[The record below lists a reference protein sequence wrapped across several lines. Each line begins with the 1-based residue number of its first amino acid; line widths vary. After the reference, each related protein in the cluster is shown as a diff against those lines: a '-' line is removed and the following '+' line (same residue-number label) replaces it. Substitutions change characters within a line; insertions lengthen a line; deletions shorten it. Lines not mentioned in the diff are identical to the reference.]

1 MFNASR
7 GLLCN
12 CETSS
17 STRYSHSAGVKLCPG
32 GDELAQ
38 VVGAEDGGVPGE
50 VVEVVHDDG
59 HEEVDHDE
67 AAEEDEADEV
77 EVGGVAAAALLG
89 VEQLAGGVVARVA
102 LLVARPPALARQ
114 HDVRPR
120 LARRAPAARPGDYCE
135 QTGIIA
141 SRRMIIAIRRT
152 IIASNR

>member
-1 MFNASR
+1 M
-7 GLLCN
+7 
-12 CETSS
+12 
-17 STRYSHSAGVKLCPG
+17 
-32 GDELAQ
+32 
-38 VVGAEDGGVPGE
+38 GAEDGGVPGE

-120 LARRAPAARPGDYCE
+120 LARRAPAARR
-135 QTGIIA
+135 GIIA
-141 SRRMIIAIRRT
+141 SRRGLLRADG
-152 IIASNR
+152 

>member
-1 MFNASR
+1 M
-7 GLLCN
+7 
-12 CETSS
+12 
-17 STRYSHSAGVKLCPG
+17 
-32 GDELAQ
+32 
-38 VVGAEDGGVPGE
+38 VGAEDGGVAGE

-89 VEQLAGGVVARVA
+89 VEQLARGVVARVA

-120 LARRAPAARPGDYCE
+120 LARRAPASRP
-135 QTGIIA
+135 GIIA
-141 SRRMIIAIRRT
+141 SRRGIIASRRGDYCEQKEIISSRWGIIASRRGVIASRRGCIAKRRMIIASRRA
-152 IIASNR
+152 IFAI

>member
-1 MFNASR
+1 MSFYSLFRGEKYFKIKEKYFQHSR
-7 GLLCN
+7 
-12 CETSS
+12 
-17 STRYSHSAGVKLCPG
+17 SAGVEVRPC

-38 VVGAEDGGVPGE
+38 VVGAEDGGVAGE

-89 VEQLAGGVVARVA
+89 VEQLARGVVARVA

-120 LARRAPAARPGDYCE
+120 LARRAPASRP
-135 QTGIIA
+135 GIIA
-141 SRRMIIAIRRT
+141 SRRGTDGGLSQADGGLL
-152 IIASNR
+152 